1 MADMLTA
8 GKMNALKE
16 LVANSTS
23 EELIWISGYL
33 AGLLANSEKGTE
45 TAKDAVPGKAVI
57 GKITIAYGTETGNS
71 KKLAGDFAAKAKKA
85 GINVKLVSLEQYKL
99 NDLSKEQYFIS
110 VISTQ
115 GDGEPPIAAKKFYDG
130 IHNNGFKVNGL
141 KYGVLALGDTSY
153 PLFCKAGE
161 DLDRQLEK
169 LGGERLIDLQKC
181 DIDYEVEAEAWFKTI
196 LDQFGS
202 VNKKAEA
209 AIVTA
214 PVKKKS
220 GRKIYT
226 GTITANINLNDRG
239 SKKQTHHI
247 EIAAEDVDYLPGD
260 SLGLLPENPV
270 QIVESILT
278 VTNQDGDRIV
288 LYKKEE
294 ITLYNV
300 LKKKL
305 NIIYL
310 VERVINKYSD
320 LTGHEIPATKIGLLD
335 LLKIYPLR
343 SNDDFDKV
351 LDLLEPIAPRLYSI
365 SSSPE
370 AHPGE
375 IHLTV
380 ARDKFF
386 INDEV
391 KYGVCSDFFCN
402 VPVNTQFE
410 FYIHKNNQFRLPEEN
425 KDIIMVGPG
434 TGVAPFRS
442 FVAHRDATGAE
453 GRNWLFFGD
462 QQFTTDFLY
471 QSEWQTW
478 LGTGVLSNLDVAF
491 SRDQEKKI
499 YVQH

>member
-8 GKMNALKE
+8 GKLDALKE

-33 AGLLANSEKGTE
+33 AGLLANSEKGAEPGT
-45 TAKDAVPGKAVI
+45 TAPAKSVA

-115 GDGEPPIAAKKFYDG
+115 GDGEPPASAKKFYDG

-161 DLDRQLEK
+161 DVDRQLEK

-181 DIDYEVEAEAWFKTI
+181 DIDYEAEAEAWFKNV
-196 LDQFGS
+196 LGQLSS
-202 VNKKAEA
+202 VNRKTESVV
-209 AIVTA
+209 VTA
-214 PVKKKS
+214 PVKKKT

-247 EIAAEDVDYLPGD
+247 EIAAEDVEYLPGD
-260 SLGLLPENPV
+260 SLGILPENPV
-270 QIVESILT
+270 QTVESILT
-278 VTNQDGDRIV
+278 ITNQDSNRIV
-288 LYKKEE
+288 LYKNEE
-294 ITLYNV
+294 ITLYNI

-320 LTGHEIPATKIGLLD
+320 LTG
-335 LLKIYPLR
+335 
-343 SNDDFDKV
+343 
-351 LDLLEPIAPRLYSI
+351 
-365 SSSPE
+365 
-370 AHPGE
+370 
-375 IHLTV
+375 
-380 ARDKFF
+380 
-386 INDEV
+386 
-391 KYGVCSDFFCN
+391 
-402 VPVNTQFE
+402 Q
-410 FYIHKNNQFRLPEEN
+410 
-425 KDIIMVGPG
+425 
-434 TGVAPFRS
+434 
-442 FVAHRDATGAE
+442 
-453 GRNWLFFGD
+453 
-462 QQFTTDFLY
+462 
-471 QSEWQTW
+471 
-478 LGTGVLSNLDVAF
+478 
-491 SRDQEKKI
+491 
-499 YVQH
+499 